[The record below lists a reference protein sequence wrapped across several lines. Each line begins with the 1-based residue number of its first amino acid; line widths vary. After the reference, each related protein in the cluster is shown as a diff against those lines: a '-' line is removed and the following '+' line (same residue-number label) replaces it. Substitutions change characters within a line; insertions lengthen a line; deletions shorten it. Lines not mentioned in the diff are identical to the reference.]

1 MTTNAAAATMRP
13 DLRGDSGPDGAAE
26 ASEVV
31 ADAAVSGAAAGAA
44 RAGAAAAGGGTKGAG
59 AGRAALG
66 GGVEVGGA
74 AGGLAGV
81 VSVASA
87 NTALS
92 ITPQC
97 TQNFALG

>member
-13 DLRGDSGPDGAAE
+13 DFRGDSGPDGAAE
-26 ASEVV
+26 ACEVV
-31 ADAAVSGAAAGAA
+31 ADAAVSGGAA
-44 RAGAAAAGGGTKGAG
+44 EAGAAAAGGGTKGAG

>member
-1 MTTNAAAATMRP
+1 M
-13 DLRGDSGPDGAAE
+13 GVGAGRA
-26 ASEVV
+26 VLGGG
-31 ADAAVSGAAAGAA
+31 ADAGAAAG
-44 RAGAAAAGGGTKGAG
+44 
-59 AGRAALG
+59 
-66 GGVEVGGA
+66 GVT
-74 AGGLAGV
+74 GV